1 MLTAI
6 LIFLKISSI
15 SSFLHFGLRNIY
27 REQKLLNVDNFSFW
41 FYSGGLEDNDVIIS
55 INNHLITSSSDV
67 SEAIKKD
74 PSLSIV
80 VRRGNRDVIINVVTE
95 EIEP

>member
-1 MLTAI
+1 MISLTPGLAKE
-6 LIFLKISSI
+6 LKERQSDFPDVTSGAYII
-15 SSFLHFGLRNIY
+15 EVLPRTPAFI
-27 REQKLLNVDNFSFW
+27 
-41 FYSGGLEDNDVIIS
+41 GGLEDNDVIIS

>member
-1 MLTAI
+1 M
-6 LIFLKISSI
+6 
-15 SSFLHFGLRNIY
+15 HFGLRNIY